1 MKNSILMVVLFVFY
15 ACSSSD
21 DEAKMV
27 QSEDNA
33 SVELLQVDSCFAHL
47 DYSDPTMGIESFS
60 VKQNDDGFYSVRV
73 LGNTQCPPAEKP
85 DNLEYSYRGDTLMLD
100 IYKKDRVFD
109 VTCPCMYWADVLIKG
124 EISFDKIQINGNV
137 YSISRQ

>member
-1 MKNSILMVVLFVFY
+1 MKISILMVVLFVFY

-21 DEAKMV
+21 DAKKVV

-85 DNLEYSYRGDTLMLD
+85 DYLEYSYKGDTLKLD
-100 IYKKDRVFD
+100 IDKKDRVFD
-109 VTCPCMYWADVLIKG
+109 VTCSCMYWADILIKG

>member
-27 QSEDNA
+27 QSEEYA
-33 SVELLQVDSCFAHL
+33 SVELLQVDSCFASL
-47 DYSDPTMGIESFS
+47 DYSNPTMGVESFS
-60 VKQNDDGFYSVRV
+60 IKQNVDGFYSVRV
-73 LGNTQCPPAEKP
+73 LGNTQCSPAEKP
-85 DNLEYSYRGDTLMLD
+85 DYLEYSYKGDTLKLD
-100 IYKKDRVFD
+100 IYKKDRIYD
-109 VTCPCMYWADVLIKG
+109 VTCSCMYWADVLIKG

-137 YSISRQ
+137 YSVSRQ

>member
-100 IYKKDRVFD
+100 IDKKDRVFD
-109 VTCPCMYWADVLIKG
+109 VNCSCMYWADILIKG